1 MAKKKYTSEFKRKVV
16 LHYLNSSDGT
26 KRTAAKFNIDHG
38 AVRRW
43 TEHWKA
49 SGEDGFTIT
58 TKRYTAEFK
67 EEVLLW

>member
-49 SGEDGFTIT
+49 SGEDGFT
-58 TKRYTAEFK
+58 
-67 EEVLLW
+67 